1 MMNNQKELPDEADD
15 DDAQEYGALSGKA
28 LAKEKLFQKMLGIV
42 HAWITITCNMAGTR
56 HATTSDNGIFD
67 TTSLHSSRL
76 ANKIKRML
84 RERTGNRVSK
94 QLVAEL
100 IEELHEEADNDTLP
114 ILEVHHRVAAGEN
127 GQIFVDLRNSE
138 HTVIEVDKEGY
149 RRHDFA
155 AEIPLFYRTPGMMP
169 LPDPVGIAPNLGLL
183 RDFLNLRSD
192 GDWRLLIVFIL
203 YSLRPFGPYV
213 ILVVSGIAGS
223 SKSTFS
229 RLVRMLIDPSSVST
243 QALPKSIADLMIT
256 AKNSHLLVFD
266 NVRKLSVELSDA
278 FCRIATGGGYR
289 TRTLYTDDEET
300 LIHVTKPCILNGID
314 DVASQP
320 DLVSR
325 CILMDL
331 PVITTRRTEEELNN
345 KFAASFP
352 AIFAGLMD
360 TLSKTLA
367 ELDNITEA
375 PTARMADF
383 ARFGMAV
390 ERALSWPKGSFNAAF
405 AQNQQEQMTN
415 SLGDDPLAAAM
426 RALVRADM
434 EVGSPYVRTPTFL
447 LQALADFVPST
458 KASSNAWP
466 QTPHSLSKRLK
477 KMEPA
482 LRACGIGIAFH
493 HSANRTISV
502 TRLASFTK

>member
-1 MMNNQKELPDEADD
+1 M
-15 DDAQEYGALSGKA
+15 
-28 LAKEKLFQKMLGIV
+28 
-42 HAWITITCNMAGTR
+42 
-56 HATTSDNGIFD
+56 
-67 TTSLHSSRL
+67 
-76 ANKIKRML
+76 
-84 RERTGNRVSK
+84 
-94 QLVAEL
+94 VAEL
-100 IEELHEEADNDTLP
+100 IEELHEEADSTTLH
-114 ILEVHHRVAAGEN
+114 LMEVHHRVASGEN
-127 GQIFVDLRNSE
+127 GQIFVDLRNDN
-138 HTVIEVDKEGY
+138 HTVIEVDKKGF
-149 RRHDFA
+149 RHHDFA
-155 AEIPLFYRTPGMMP
+155 CEIPLFYSTPGMMA
-169 LPDPVGIAPNLGLL
+169 LPDPIGITPNLGLL

-192 GDWRLLIVFIL
+192 GDWRLLIVYVV
-203 YSLRPFGPYV
+203 YSLRPSGPYV
-213 ILVVSGIAGS
+213 ILVIAGIAGS

-229 RLVRMLIDPSSVST
+229 RFVRMLIDPSSVST

-331 PVITTRRTEEELNN
+331 PTITARRTEEELNS
-345 KFAASFP
+345 KFAAGHA

-360 TLSKTLA
+360 TLSKTMA
-367 ELDNITEA
+367 ELDNVTEA

-390 ERALSWPKGSFNAAF
+390 ERALKWPNGSFNAAF
-405 AQNQQEQMTN
+405 EQNQHEQMTN

-434 EVGSPYVRTPTFL
+434 EVGSPYTRTPTFL
-447 LQALADFVPST
+447 LQALAEFVPLA
-458 KASSNAWP
+458 KVNSNTWP
-466 QTPHSLSKRLK
+466 QSPHSLSKRLK

-493 HSANRTISV
+493 HSGKRTISV

>member
-1 MMNNQKELPDEADD
+1 MDSQNELPVEVVEDD
-15 DDAQEYGALSGKA
+15 DVQGYGTLSGKA
-28 LAKEKLFQKMLGIV
+28 LAKEKLFQKMLAIIGD
-42 HAWITITCNMAGTR
+42 WIIITCNLAGMR

-67 TTSLHSSRL
+67 TTTLQSSRL
-76 ANKIKRML
+76 ANKVKRVI
-84 RERTGNRVSK
+84 RERMGIRVSK
-94 QLVAEL
+94 QMVAEL
-100 IEELHEEADNDTLP
+100 IEELHEEADNKTLEV
-114 ILEVHHRVAAGEN
+114 LEVHHRVASGQN
-127 GQIFVDLRNSE
+127 GQIFVDLRNDA
-138 HTVIEVDKEGY
+138 HTVIEVDKSGY
-149 RRHDFA
+149 RHYDFA
-155 AEIPLFYRTPGMMP
+155 SEIPLFYRTPGMMP
-169 LPDPVGIAPNLGLL
+169 LPDPVGIVPNLGLL

-192 GDWRLLIVFIL
+192 GDWRLLIVFIV

-213 ILVVSGIAGS
+213 ILVVAGIAGS

-331 PVITTRRTEEELNN
+331 PTITTRRTEEELNS
-345 KFAASFP
+345 KFAASHP

-367 ELDNITEA
+367 ELENVTEA

-405 AQNQQEQMTN
+405 EQNQQEQMTN

-426 RALVRADM
+426 RALVRTDM
-434 EVGSPYVRTPTFL
+434 EVGRPYIRTPTFL
-447 LQALADFVPST
+447 LQALTDFVPHA
-458 KASSNAWP
+458 KVSSNAWP

-493 HSANRTISV
+493 HSGNRTISV
-502 TRLASFTK
+502 TRLDSFTK